1 MTMLQQEQ
9 LQRDWMPTE
18 LSDDHFDPLL
28 SCLATLTKL
37 HGRPIPAENLS
48 AGLPLENNL
57 LTPSLFIKAA
67 KKVGLSARI
76 VKRPLNKISNLL
88 LPAVLLLKDNNA
100 CIALEID
107 KENDIAQ
114 VILPETGDGEDKL
127 THSTLSSRYIGY
139 VIFVKPEHDYEEA
152 TTDVAEPDDKSWFW
166 SNIGDS
172 WRIYRDV
179 LLASF
184 FINSFALA
192 SPIFI
197 MNVYDRVVP
206 NNAFET
212 LWMLGLGVAIIFLFD
227 LLFRG
232 LRGYF
237 IDVAGKKSDI
247 IISSK
252 IYEKVLGLRMDNRPS
267 SIGAFANNLGEFESI
282 RNFITSATISTL
294 IDLPFVALFLIV
306 IAYIGGPLVYVPLAG
321 IPIILI
327 YGLIVQ
333 KPLKT
338 SVEHVMRTS
347 AQKNANLI
355 ETLMGAETIKTSR
368 AEGQMQKK
376 WEQSIGNIAHWGI
389 RSRFL
394 SASTTNVAIF
404 VQQMAT
410 IAVVTYGV
418 YLASTNELSL
428 GGLIAAVI
436 LTSRAMAPMAHV
448 ANITSHYHEARS
460 ALKTLNI
467 IMSLPVEREAAR
479 NYAHKDSVSGEIEF
493 DKVSFAYP
501 GQSGLNALND
511 VSFKINPGERV
522 GIIGKTGSGKST
534 IQKLILDLYKPGT
547 GLIKLDGIDM
557 QQIDPVSLRKHI
569 GYVPQD
575 ITLFNDNLREN
586 IILGAPYIDD
596 EQILKVADIAGVTEY
611 TNNHPL
617 GLDMPLG
624 ERGAALSGGQRQSV
638 VIARALLRE
647 PSILVLDEPS
657 NSMDN
662 TTEAKFLTR
671 LEKHLENQTLIL
683 VTHRASMLKLVNRL
697 LVIEKGH
704 IIADGPKELV
714 IGAMKEGTLGLKH

>member
-1 MTMLQQEQ
+1 MQQQEHLQQ
-9 LQRDWMPTE
+9 DWTPTE
-18 LSDDHFDPLL
+18 LTEDHYDPLL
-28 SCLATLTKL
+28 SCLVTLTKL
-37 HGRPIPAENLS
+37 HGRPVPAESLI

-67 KKVGLSARI
+67 KKFGLSARI
-76 VKRPLNKISNLL
+76 VKRPLDKISNLL

-100 CIALEID
+100 CIALELD

-127 THSTLSSRYIGY
+127 THATLHNRYIGY
-139 VIFVKPEHDYEEA
+139 VIYVKPVHDYEEA
-152 TTDVAEPDDKSWFW
+152 SSEVTETEDKSWFW
-166 SNIGDS
+166 SNIADS

-179 LLASF
+179 LMASF

-212 LWMLGLGVAIIFLFD
+212 LWVLGLGVAIIFLFD

-232 LRGYF
+232 MRGYF
-237 IDVAGKKSDI
+237 IDVAGKKADI
-247 IISSK
+247 IISSR

-294 IDLPFVALFLIV
+294 IDLPFVVLFLIV

-321 IPIILI
+321 IPVILI
-327 YGLIVQ
+327 YGLLIQ
-333 KPLKT
+333 RPLKT

-355 ETLMGAETIKTSR
+355 ETLMGAETIKTTR

-404 VQQMAT
+404 VQQIAT

-460 ALKTLNI
+460 ALKTLNA

-479 NYAHKDSVSGEIEF
+479 NYAHKDTVTGEIEF

-511 VSFKINPGERV
+511 VSFKINPGERI

-534 IQKLILDLYKPGT
+534 IQKLLLNLYKPGT

-557 QQIDPVSLRKHI
+557 QQIDPVCLRKHI

-575 ITLFNDNLREN
+575 ITLFNDSLREN

-596 EQILKVADIAGVTEY
+596 EQILKVAELAGVTEY

-638 VIARALLRE
+638 VIARALLRN
-647 PSILVLDEPS
+647 PSILVMDEPS
-657 NSMDN
+657 NSLDN
-662 TTEAKFLTR
+662 STEAKLLSR
-671 LEKHLENQTLIL
+671 LGDYLENQTLIL
-683 VTHRASMLKLVNRL
+683 VTHRASMLQLVDRL

-714 IGAMKEGTLGLKH
+714 IGAMQDGTLGLKH